1 MLARGWRGG
10 GGEIDLVAARG
21 RVLALC
27 EVKARSRP
35 EALAEPVTARQRARI
50 ARAASAWLAR
60 RPPPPGTEV
69 RLDLV
74 TVLVGDGRPAVRHLP
89 GALGDGG

>member
-35 EALAEPVTARQRARI
+35 VTARQRARI
-50 ARAASAWLAR
+50 VRAASAWLAR

-74 TVLVGDGRPAVRHLP
+74 TVLVGDGRPVVRHLP